1 MDQINYTNLPKPE
14 EFDEAVEKQEAFF
27 KSIKVKNGV
36 SVIVEKY
43 QNLWYYSITVVK
55 DGNQVLES
63 YNRLSPYDAYNMMK
77 EVVANYIITTEFNQN

>member
-36 SVIVEKY
+36 SVLVEKY

-77 EVVANYIITTEFNQN
+77 EVVTNYIITTEFNQN

>member
-1 MDQINYTNLPKPE
+1 MNQINYTNLPKPE

-63 YNRLSPYDAYNMMK
+63 YNRLSPYNAYNMMK